1 MTALELSHPR
11 SGHTAQDPLPPGTP
25 DCCNKEFPTTVKFG
39 CRSAQS
45 SDEYAVTSIV
55 SIYIFNDCTLKLSK
69 KKKNY
74 KNILKN

>member
-25 DCCNKEFPTTVKFG
+25 DCCNKEFPTTVKCG

-55 SIYIFNDCTLKLSK
+55 SIYIINDCTLKLSK